1 MKDKK
6 EPRLVTMTEEVWNKM
21 VSNTAA
27 LNETIAL
34 LDSQLANYRMRCYNL
49 ERMIINKPN
58 SKTIED

>member
-6 EPRLVTMTEEVWNKM
+6 EPRLVTMTEEVWNKT

-49 ERMIINKPN
+49 EQMIIRDPN
-58 SKTIED
+58 PKTIED